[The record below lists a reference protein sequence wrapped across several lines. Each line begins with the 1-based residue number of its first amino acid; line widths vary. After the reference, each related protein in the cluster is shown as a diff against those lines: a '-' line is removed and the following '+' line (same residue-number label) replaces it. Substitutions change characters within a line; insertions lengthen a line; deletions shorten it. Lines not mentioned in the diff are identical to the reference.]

1 MQNKRMVGR
10 EEGRRYIARGPGVA
24 EGCISPNMCPAK
36 MFLWTAMPQRGPSYF
51 HHKGFFVYHL
61 NLGHIGHGAL
71 LLVLVEGGGVPKC
84 HQLTK
89 SCKV

>member
-1 MQNKRMVGR
+1 MAG
-10 EEGRRYIARGPGVA
+10 EPGVA

-71 LLVLVEGGGVPKC
+71 LPVVVVEGGGSQNVI
-84 HQLTK
+84 
-89 SCKV
+89 S